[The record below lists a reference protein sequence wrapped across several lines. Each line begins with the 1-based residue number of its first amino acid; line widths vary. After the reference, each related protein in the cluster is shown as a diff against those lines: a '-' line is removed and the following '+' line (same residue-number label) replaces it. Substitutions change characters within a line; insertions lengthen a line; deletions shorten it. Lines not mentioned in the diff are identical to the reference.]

1 MIYSHRYSLINLQLA
16 GMDIM
21 VKTVQIFAP
30 PTAGHVNTQT
40 ALVAVML
47 VGGDPI
53 VLLVLI

>member
-1 MIYSHRYSLINLQLA
+1 MINSHRHSLINLQRA

-21 VKTVQIFAP
+21 AKTVQMFAH
-30 PTAGHVNTQT
+30 PTAGHVNTLT

-47 VGGDPI
+47 VGENPI

>member
-1 MIYSHRYSLINLQLA
+1 MFLSNFQLA
-16 GMDIM
+16 GMGIM
-21 VKTVQIFAP
+21 AKTVSMFVP

-40 ALVAVML
+40 ALVAVLL

>member
-1 MIYSHRYSLINLQLA
+1 MIYSHSHSLINFQLA
-16 GMDIM
+16 GMVIM
-21 VKTVQIFAP
+21 AKTVQMFVP
-30 PTAGHVNTQT
+30 PTAGHVNTLT